1 MDENAF
7 NLYMSKLQGNPQTT
21 PTGHQSSSYPI
32 KPLAIMSP
40 SMSNAS
46 LMHQTYHTPIGSQS
60 QSSSSDV
67 DYLGL
72 KPTAPATTAPP
83 NQQLAAAAFAFYTSL
98 FNQQQNTAAL
108 NLFHQAYNTEN
119 NTAENKNTDASSF
132 NPIYHFPDSSASNHR
147 IMNEK
152 YIYSNQIDKQ
162 VKS

>member
-7 NLYMSKLQGNPQTT
+7 NTYMSKLGNPQTT
-21 PTGHQSSSYPI
+21 PTGQSPYPI

-46 LMHQTYHTPIGSQS
+46 LMHQNYHTPIGSQS
-60 QSSSSDV
+60 QSSSDV
-67 DYLGL
+67 EYLGL
-72 KPTAPATTAPP
+72 KPTAPAATTAPP

-108 NLFHQAYNTEN
+108 NLFHQAYTEN
-119 NTAENKNTDASSF
+119 NNNVENKNNDASF
-132 NPIYHFPDSSASNHR
+132 NPIYHFPDSSSSNHR

-152 YIYSNQIDKQ
+152 YIF
-162 VKS
+162 

>member
-7 NLYMSKLQGNPQTT
+7 NTYMSKLGNPQTT
-21 PTGHQSSSYPI
+21 PTGQSPYPI

-46 LMHQTYHTPIGSQS
+46 LMHQNYHTPIGSQS
-60 QSSSSDV
+60 QSSSDV
-67 DYLGL
+67 EYLGL
-72 KPTAPATTAPP
+72 KPTAPSTTTPP

-108 NLFHQAYNTEN
+108 NLFHQAYTEN
-119 NTAENKNTDASSF
+119 NNNNNAENKNNDASF
-132 NPIYHFPDSSASNHR
+132 NPIYHFPDSSSSNHR

-152 YIYSNQIDKQ
+152 YIF
-162 VKS
+162 

>member
-7 NLYMSKLQGNPQTT
+7 NSYMSKLGNQQTT
-21 PTGHQSSSYPI
+21 PTGQSSYPI

-46 LMHQTYHTPIGSQS
+46 IMHQNYHTPIGSQS
-60 QSSSSDV
+60 QSMSSDV
-67 DYLGL
+67 EYLGL

-108 NLFHQAYNTEN
+108 NLFHQAYNEN
-119 NTAENKNTDASSF
+119 NNAENKNDASF
-132 NPIYHFPDSSASNHR
+132 NPTYHFPDSSSSNHR

-152 YIYSNQIDKQ
+152 YIYILTE
-162 VKS
+162 